1 MNAMG
6 TTTEQL
12 NELIAITRDGER
24 FYEHAGKEVGDDELR
39 NLFGEMREAK
49 RELIQALSAKVE
61 ANEGEPESGGTL
73 TGKIRQVYADTRAL
87 ISNNDAT
94 TYISQLEETEDRIL
108 HAFEDALENTD
119 VGMHSLLGP
128 EIPKV
133 RACHDRMR
141 DLKKAIGK

>member
-24 FYEHAGKEVGDDELR
+24 LYEHARKEVKDPELR
-39 NLFGEMREAK
+39 ELFSEMCQAK
-49 RELIQALSAKVE
+49 KELIQALAAKVE
-61 ANEGEPESGGTL
+61 ANKGEPESGRTL
-73 TGKIRQVYADTRAL
+73 TGTIRQVYADIKAELT
-87 ISNNDAT
+87 NNDAT
-94 TYISQLEETEDRIL
+94 TYISQLEKTEDRIL
-108 HAFEDALENTD
+108 HAFEDALENAD
-119 VGMHSLLGP
+119 VGLHSLLGP

>member
-6 TTTEQL
+6 TTIEQL
-12 NELIAITRDGER
+12 NELIAITRDGQQ
-24 FYEHAGKEVGDDELR
+24 FYEHALDEVNDTELR
-39 NLFGEMREAK
+39 ELFSEMRDAK
-49 RELIQALSAKVE
+49 AQLIQALSAKVE
-61 ANEGEPESGGTL
+61 ANEGEPESGSTH
-73 TGKIRQVYADTRAL
+73 TGKIRQVYADIKAKLT
-87 ISNNDAT
+87 NNDAT

-108 HAFEDALENTD
+108 HAFEDALENAD

-128 EIPKV
+128 EMPKV